1 MARKLKSDKVLF
13 TATLLLVCISV
24 VMVYSASAVMAM
36 EQKQAPYYYLFKQAA
51 WALLGLVFRPD
62 RHAHRLPQLPA
73 ADGHLDDARGR
84 RAWRSW
90 PCSSG
95 GRSTAPRAGS
105 LLGSLGVQ
113 PSELA
118 KIAVIFCTAAL
129 LERRM
134 DRIDEVG
141 YSLLPIGVTVG
152 IIVALILV
160 EPDLGTAVTVLMIA
174 AVMVFAAGLNYT
186 LLRRPAPD
194 RRCPAAYLV
203 IATSEYR
210 MKRVR
215 AFLDPYSDPLG
226 DGYQM
231 IQSMIAVGTG
241 GVTGRGLM
249 DGLQKLFY
257 LPEPHNDFI
266 FSVIAEELGLIGSTV
281 VVACFCVITWRGLR
295 TAMRA
300 PDRFGTFVAIGL
312 TTMIAFQAFFNI
324 SVVLG
329 LLPTKGIPLPFVS
342 AGGSSLLINMIG
354 MAVLLNVSQHA
365 SPAQVSRRV
374 HVTIRCMRPLRIRHR
389 RRRNRRPSLSRDC
402 RRAGS
407 PAAAVRTRS

>member
-1 MARKLKSDKVLF
+1 MARKLKSDKLLF

-24 VMVYSASAVMAM
+24 VMVYSASAVMAV
-36 EQKQAPYYYLFKQAA
+36 EAKQAPYYYLLKQAA
-51 WALLGLVFRPD
+51 WALLGLCFVPIVMRIDYRAYRQPMVIWTMLGVVSVALVAVLFGRPVN
-62 RHAHRLPQLPA
+62 
-73 ADGHLDDARGR
+73 GARR
-84 RAWRSW
+84 W
-90 PCSSG
+90 
-95 GRSTAPRAGS
+95 
-105 LLGSLGVQ
+105 LGVGPLGVQ

-118 KIAVIFCTAAL
+118 KIAIVFCTAAL

-134 DRIDEVG
+134 ERIDEVG
-141 YSLLPIGVTVG
+141 YSLVPIGLAVG
-152 IIVALILV
+152 LIVALILA

-174 AVMVFAAGLNYT
+174 AAMVFAAGLNYGYILG
-186 LLRRPAPD
+186 LLLTSLPVG
-194 RRCPAAYLV
+194 YVL

-210 MKRVR
+210 MKRVH
-215 AFLDPYSDPLG
+215 AFLDPYSDALG

-241 GVTGRGLM
+241 GLTGRGLM
-249 DGLQKLFY
+249 NGLQKLFY

-266 FSVIAEELGLIGSTV
+266 FGVIGEELGLIGSTV
-281 VVACFCVITWRGLR
+281 VVICFCIITWRGLR

-300 PDRFGTFVAIGL
+300 PDRFGAFVAIGL
-312 TTMIAFQAFFNI
+312 TTMIGFQAFFNI

-365 SPAQVSRRV
+365 TPAQV
-374 HVTIRCMRPLRIRHR
+374 
-389 RRRNRRPSLSRDC
+389 
-402 RRAGS
+402 
-407 PAAAVRTRS
+407 AAVTAAPHDA